1 MPGRV
6 LCLVQPER
14 KRRCHKAATPYKE
27 QGFITM
33 PYLVKSVD
41 FFSICRESH
50 ESSVQINKAANHKVL
65 LTDSCLLGVAELSS
79 PHHVAVAAF
88 DAEDRT
94 GQQQNSFIFVTL
106 DKKTK
111 ALFFWPESRNVP
123 VVDVALVVADGDSN
137 VPHFVHV
144 KVKVVLVVV
153 RRDPTDPHPPWLLA
167 RKDSHRVIVLEKEEW
182 RE

>member
-106 DKKTK
+106 DKKTQ
-111 ALFFWPESRNVP
+111 ALFFG
-123 VVDVALVVADGDSN
+123 L
-137 VPHFVHV
+137 
-144 KVKVVLVVV
+144 KVETYLSWMLPLSS
-153 RRDPTDPHPPWLLA
+153 PTVTVTFLTLFMS
-167 RKDSHRVIVLEKEEW
+167 K
-182 RE
+182 